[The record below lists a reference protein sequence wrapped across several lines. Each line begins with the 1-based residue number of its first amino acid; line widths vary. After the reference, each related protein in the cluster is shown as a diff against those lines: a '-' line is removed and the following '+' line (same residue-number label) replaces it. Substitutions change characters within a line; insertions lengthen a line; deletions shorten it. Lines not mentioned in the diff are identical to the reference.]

1 MLKNGIDIFTYY
13 ESIWNA
19 SSIIMKLEKKMGYLI
34 KYYVISELTKK
45 KDLLTELNKQIL
57 LSYIKNVKEIKNS
70 SKEELGIKAEDY
82 LNFVSN
88 IYIKVFKEDLSGNIN
103 LQTSQK
109 FNLCANMLEVLKIFN
124 LFDFQI
130 LRLQQYCRYRSKLIE
145 QLLLQG
151 KKPSVGS
158 LKSFKYSPDNDLQFF
173 TPIKPSS
180 EKNLE
185 RRNSE
190 NFNFN
195 NPLNNSNLSNPP
207 NSQRYS
213 DTYQNNYQKNNNIQE
228 KYVPNK
234 QNNIQKNNTN
244 PFNNNNSHDNIPNDP
259 YNIPNDPYKEAKVT
273 QKPNTRISA
282 IYPIPNIESNSFMD
296 DISMLEELK
305 EWDLD
310 SYDIDKE
317 VRYSLP
323 QNNNKKMLD
332 INDDSKIRKT
342 MNSNVNP
349 KIPTI
354 NPFNSGKRYI
364 NNSKITGNFPSDENF
379 LAQKKNEILSFNKK
393 AIEDISFDNIENAI
407 QTLKNSI
414 TTLQKFPKKINK

>member
-1 MLKNGIDIFTYY
+1 MLKNGIDIFTFY

-82 LNFVSN
+82 VNFVSN
-88 IYIKVFKEDLSGNIN
+88 IYIKVFKDDLSGNIN
-103 LQTSQK
+103 LQTAQK

-145 QLLLQG
+145 QVLLQG
-151 KKPSVGS
+151 KKPLVGS
-158 LKSFKYSPDNDLQFF
+158 LKSFKYSPDNDVQFF
-173 TPIKPSS
+173 TPIKASP
-180 EKNLE
+180 ENNLV
-185 RRNSE
+185 RRYSE
-190 NFNFN
+190 NINFN
-195 NPLNNSNLSNPP
+195 NPINNINLSNPP

-213 DTYQNNYQKNNNIQE
+213 DTYQNNYQNNNNIQE
-228 KYVPNK
+228 KNIPNN
-234 QNNIQKNNTN
+234 QNNARNNNTN
-244 PFNNNNSHDNIPNDP
+244 PFNNNNNSYP
-259 YNIPNDPYKEAKVT
+259 NIPNDPYKEAKAT

-282 IYPIPNIESNSFMD
+282 IYPIPNTESNSFMD

-305 EWDLD
+305 ELDLD
-310 SYDIDKE
+310 SYDIEKE

-323 QNNNKKMLD
+323 QNFNKKMLD
-332 INDDSKIRKT
+332 INDDCKMKNM

-364 NNSKITGNFPSDENF
+364 NNSKITGNFPSDKNF

-393 AIEDISFDNIENAI
+393 AIEDISFNNIENAI

>member
-1 MLKNGIDIFTYY
+1 MLKNGINIFIYY

-57 LSYIKNVKEIKNS
+57 LSYIKNVKEIKSS

-82 LNFVSN
+82 INFVSN
-88 IYIKVFKEDLSGNIN
+88 IYIKVFKDDLSGNIN
-103 LQTSQK
+103 LQTAQK

-158 LKSFKYSPDNDLQFF
+158 LKSFKYSPENDVQFF

-180 EKNLE
+180 ENNLV
-185 RRNSE
+185 RRYSE
-190 NFNFN
+190 NINFN
-195 NPLNNSNLSNPP
+195 NPLNNINLSNPP

-228 KYVPNK
+228 KNVPNN

-244 PFNNNNSHDNIPNDP
+244 PFNNNNC
-259 YNIPNDPYKEAKVT
+259 YANIPNDPYKEAKVT
-273 QKPNTRISA
+273 QKPNTKISA
-282 IYPIPNIESNSFMD
+282 IFPIPNTESNSFMD
-296 DISMLEELK
+296 DISMLEDLNQL
-305 EWDLD
+305 DLD
-310 SYDIDKE
+310 SYDIEKE
-317 VRYSLP
+317 VRYSMP
-323 QNNNKKMLD
+323 QNFNKKMLD
-332 INDDSKIRKT
+332 INDDCKMSNT

-349 KIPTI
+349 KIPSI

-364 NNSKITGNFPSDENF
+364 NNSKITGNFPSDKNF
-379 LAQKKNEILSFNKK
+379 LEQKKNEILSFNKK
-393 AIEDISFDNIENAI
+393 AIEDISFNNIENAI

>member
-1 MLKNGIDIFTYY
+1 MLKNGIDIFTFY

-82 LNFVSN
+82 VNFVSN
-88 IYIKVFKEDLSGNIN
+88 IYIKVFKDDLSGNIN
-103 LQTSQK
+103 LQTAQK

-145 QLLLQG
+145 QVLLQG
-151 KKPSVGS
+151 KKPLVGS
-158 LKSFKYSPDNDLQFF
+158 LKSFKYSPDNDVQFF
-173 TPIKPSS
+173 TPIKAIP
-180 EKNLE
+180 ENNLV
-185 RRNSE
+185 RRYSE
-190 NFNFN
+190 NINFN
-195 NPLNNSNLSNPP
+195 NPINNINLSNPP

-228 KYVPNK
+228 KNIPNN
-234 QNNIQKNNTN
+234 QNNTQNNNTN
-244 PFNNNNSHDNIPNDP
+244 PFNNNSYP
-259 YNIPNDPYKEAKVT
+259 NIPNDPYKEAKAT

-282 IYPIPNIESNSFMD
+282 IYPIPNTESNSFMD

-305 EWDLD
+305 ELDLD
-310 SYDIDKE
+310 SYDIEKE

-323 QNNNKKMLD
+323 QNFNKKMLD
-332 INDDSKIRKT
+332 INDDCKMKNM

-364 NNSKITGNFPSDENF
+364 NNSKITGNFPSDKNF

-393 AIEDISFDNIENAI
+393 AIEDISFNNIENGI

>member
-1 MLKNGIDIFTYY
+1 MLKNGIDIFIYY

-34 KYYVISELTKK
+34 KFYVISELTKK

-57 LSYIKNVKEIKNS
+57 LSYIKNVKEIKSS

-82 LNFVSN
+82 INFVSN
-88 IYIKVFKEDLSGNIN
+88 IYIKVFKDDLSGNIN

-158 LKSFKYSPDNDLQFF
+158 LKSFKYSPENDVQFF

-180 EKNLE
+180 ENNYV

-195 NPLNNSNLSNPP
+195 NPLNNINLSNPP

-228 KYVPNK
+228 KNVPNN
-234 QNNIQKNNTN
+234 QNNTQKNNTN
-244 PFNNNNSHDNIPNDP
+244 PFNNNNC
-259 YNIPNDPYKEAKVT
+259 YANIPNDPYKEAKVT
-273 QKPNTRISA
+273 QKPNTKISA
-282 IYPIPNIESNSFMD
+282 IFPIPNIESNSFMD
-296 DISMLEELK
+296 DISMLEDLNQL
-305 EWDLD
+305 DLD
-310 SYDIDKE
+310 SYDIEKE
-317 VRYSLP
+317 VRYSMP
-323 QNNNKKMLD
+323 QNFNKKMLD
-332 INDDSKIRKT
+332 INDDCKMSNT

-349 KIPTI
+349 KIPSI

-364 NNSKITGNFPSDENF
+364 NNSKITGNFPSDKNF
-379 LAQKKNEILSFNKK
+379 LEQKKNEILSFNKK
-393 AIEDISFDNIENAI
+393 AIEDISFNNIENAI

>member
-1 MLKNGIDIFTYY
+1 MLKNGIDIFTFY

-34 KYYVISELTKK
+34 KFYVISELTKK

-57 LSYIKNVKEIKNS
+57 LSYIKNLKEIKNS

-82 LNFVSN
+82 VNFVSN
-88 IYIKVFKEDLSGNIN
+88 IYIKVFKDDLSGNIN
-103 LQTSQK
+103 LQTAQK

-145 QLLLQG
+145 QVLLQG
-151 KKPSVGS
+151 KKPLVGS
-158 LKSFKYSPDNDLQFF
+158 LKSFKYSPDNDVQFF
-173 TPIKPSS
+173 TPIKASP
-180 EKNLE
+180 ENNLV
-185 RRNSE
+185 RRYSE
-190 NFNFN
+190 NINFN
-195 NPLNNSNLSNPP
+195 NPINNINLSNPP

-228 KYVPNK
+228 KNVPNN
-234 QNNIQKNNTN
+234 QNNIQNNNTN
-244 PFNNNNSHDNIPNDP
+244 PFNNNNNSYP
-259 YNIPNDPYKEAKVT
+259 NIPNDPYKEAKVT

-296 DISMLEELK
+296 DISMLEDLNQL
-305 EWDLD
+305 DLD
-310 SYDIDKE
+310 SYDIEKE
-317 VRYSLP
+317 VRYSMP
-323 QNNNKKMLD
+323 QNFNKKMLD
-332 INDDSKIRKT
+332 INDDCKMSNT

-349 KIPTI
+349 KIPSI

-364 NNSKITGNFPSDENF
+364 NNSKITGNFPSDKNF
-379 LAQKKNEILSFNKK
+379 LEQKKNEILSFNKK
-393 AIEDISFDNIENAI
+393 AIEDISFNNIENAI

>member
-1 MLKNGIDIFTYY
+1 MLKNGIDIFIYY

-57 LSYIKNVKEIKNS
+57 FSYIKNVKEIKNS

-82 LNFVSN
+82 VNFVSN
-88 IYIKVFKEDLSGNIN
+88 IYIKVFKDDLSGNIN
-103 LQTSQK
+103 LQTAQK

-145 QLLLQG
+145 QVLLQG
-151 KKPSVGS
+151 KKPLVGS
-158 LKSFKYSPDNDLQFF
+158 LKSFKYSPDNDVQFF

-180 EKNLE
+180 ENNLV
-185 RRNSE
+185 RRYSE
-190 NFNFN
+190 NINFN
-195 NPLNNSNLSNPP
+195 NPINNINLSNPP

-228 KYVPNK
+228 KNVPNN

-244 PFNNNNSHDNIPNDP
+244 PFNNNNC
-259 YNIPNDPYKEAKVT
+259 YANIPNDPYKEAKVT
-273 QKPNTRISA
+273 QKPNTKISA
-282 IYPIPNIESNSFMD
+282 IFPIPNTESNSFMD
-296 DISMLEELK
+296 DISMLEDLNQL
-305 EWDLD
+305 DLD
-310 SYDIDKE
+310 SYDIEKE
-317 VRYSLP
+317 VRYSMP
-323 QNNNKKMLD
+323 QNFNKKMLD
-332 INDDSKIRKT
+332 INDDCKMSNT

-349 KIPTI
+349 KIPSI

-364 NNSKITGNFPSDENF
+364 NNSKITGNFPSDKNF
-379 LAQKKNEILSFNKK
+379 LEQKKNEILSFNKK
-393 AIEDISFDNIENAI
+393 AIEDISFNNIENAI